1 MNPSRRSDVW
11 VPLLTALADA
21 VAIEAAFLVAYWIRF
36 RTSFFDA
43 FGFVMDEAPPLS
55 AYLLGSVFVIL
66 VWLGIFRSRRM
77 YHARRNV
84 NLSDELFNII
94 RVVTFGMLIVMSAA
108 FFYRAFSYSRI
119 VFGLVWALS
128 IAGITIGRV
137 VVQWAERRSYRKGR
151 DLQSAIIIGN
161 GELADQVYARL
172 HRHGSFG
179 FDIAGYFAES
189 PAPAGT
195 RLASAPCLGTVADA
209 PAFITRNGIRL
220 AFIALTSRDHP
231 QLFTLISECE
241 GVNIE
246 FMLVPD
252 MLDVLTSQVRVRD
265 LEGIPFLRVKTIPLG
280 AFGRAV
286 KRAFD
291 LVVAGTIL
299 LVLSPLLLIIALAIR
314 LTSPGPVLFRQ
325 QRVGLDGTEFAML
338 KFRSMVPGAE
348 KFDAQAGLGIRNDP
362 RRTTIGKLLRRF
374 SLDELPQLW
383 NVVRGDMSLVGPRP
397 ERTHIVREFG
407 ESVPRYLD
415 RHRVKTGV
423 TGWAQVNGLRGDTSI
438 EERIKYDLYYIENW
452 SIAFDVRILMR
463 TVRAALTFKEQE

>member
-1 MNPSRRSDVW
+1 MW
-11 VPLLTALADA
+11 VPVLAACSDALAIA
-21 VAIEAAFLVAYWIRF
+21 SAFILAYWIRF
-36 RTSFFDA
+36 HTSFFGS
-43 FGFVMDEAPPLS
+43 FGFLMEEAPPFS
-55 AYLLGSVFVIL
+55 AYLLGSVFVIF
-66 VWLGIFRSRRM
+66 VWLAIFRSRRM
-77 YHARRNV
+77 YRARRNA
-84 NLSDELFNII
+84 NLSDEVFNII
-94 RVVTFGMLIVMSAA
+94 RVVSFGMLIVMSAA

-119 VFGLVWALS
+119 VFGMVWAFS
-128 IAGITIGRV
+128 IIGITLGRMV
-137 VVQWAERRSYRKGR
+137 IQWAERRSYRKGR
-151 DLQSAIIIGN
+151 HLQRAVIIGN
-161 GELADQVYARL
+161 GDLADEVYRRL

-179 FDIAGYFAES
+179 FDIAGYFAD
-189 PAPAGT
+189 APAGT
-195 RLASAPCLGTVADA
+195 GSALAAAPCLGTVADA
-209 PAFITRNGIRL
+209 PGFIRENGIRL
-220 AFIALTSRDHP
+220 AFIALTSRDQP
-231 QLFTLISECE
+231 RLFTLISECE

-280 AFGRAV
+280 AFGQVV
-286 KRAFD
+286 KRLFD
-291 LVVAGTIL
+291 IVVAGSIL
-299 LVLSPLLLIIALAIR
+299 IVLSPLIALIALAVR

-348 KFDAQAGLGIRNDP
+348 HFDAQAGLGIRNDP
-362 RRTTIGKLLRRF
+362 RRTPIGKVLRRF

-407 ESVPRYLD
+407 QIVPRYLD

-452 SIAFDVRILMR
+452 SIAFDIRILLR
-463 TVRAALTFKEQE
+463 TLRAALTFKEQE

>member
-1 MNPSRRSDVW
+1 MTAKRRSDVW
-11 VPLLTALADA
+11 VPVLTALADA
-21 VAIEAAFLVAYWIRF
+21 LAIEAAFVIAYWVRF
-36 RTSFFDA
+36 RTAFFDG
-43 FGFVMDEAPPLS
+43 FGFIMDEAPPLS
-55 AYLLGSVFVIL
+55 AYLAGSVFVIL
-66 VWLGIFRSRRM
+66 VWLAIFRSRQM
-77 YHARRNV
+77 YRARRNV
-84 NLSDELFNII
+84 NLSDEMFNVI
-94 RVVTFGMLIVMSAA
+94 RVITFGMLIVMSAA

-128 IAGITIGRV
+128 IAGILTGRAAML
-137 VVQWAERRSYRKGR
+137 WAERRSYRKGR
-151 DLQSAIIIGN
+151 YLQPAIIIGN
-161 GELADQVYARL
+161 GSLAEEVYGRL

-179 FDIAGYFAES
+179 FNIAGYFAET
-189 PAPAGT
+189 PAGAGT
-195 RLASAPCLGTVADA
+195 RLATAPCLGTVAEA
-209 PAFITRNGIRL
+209 PAFIRENGISL
-220 AFIALTSRDHP
+220 AFIALASRDQP
-231 QLFTLISECE
+231 KLFALVSECE

-280 AFGRAV
+280 AFGRTV

-291 LVVAGTIL
+291 LLVAGTIL
-299 LVLSPLLLIIALAIR
+299 LVLSPLLLLIALAIR
-314 LTSPGPVLFRQ
+314 LSSPGPILFRQ
-325 QRVGLDGTEFAML
+325 QRIGLDGTEFAML
-338 KFRSMVPGAE
+338 KFRSMVPGSE
-348 KFDAQAGLGIRNDP
+348 NFDAQAGLGIRNDP
-362 RRTTIGKLLRRF
+362 RRTRIGKMLRRF

-407 ESVPRYLD
+407 QSVPRYLD

-452 SIAFDVRILMR
+452 SVAFDLRILMR
-463 TVRAALTFKEQE
+463 TVRATLTFKEQE

>member
-1 MNPSRRSDVW
+1 MW
-11 VPLLTALADA
+11 VPLLAACSDALAIA
-21 VAIEAAFLVAYWIRF
+21 SAFIFAYWLRF
-36 RTSFFDA
+36 HTSFFA
-43 FGFVMDEAPPLS
+43 SFGFVMEEAPPFS
-55 AYLLGSVFVIL
+55 AYLLGSLFVIL
-66 VWLGIFRSRRM
+66 VWLGIFRSRQM
-77 YHARRNV
+77 YRARRNV
-84 NLSDELFNII
+84 NLSDEFFNII

-119 VFGLVWALS
+119 VFGLVWAFS
-128 IAGITIGRV
+128 IFGITLGRMLI
-137 VVQWAERRSYRKGR
+137 QWAERRSYRQGR
-151 DLQSAIIIGN
+151 HLQPAIIIGN
-161 GELADQVYARL
+161 GELAEAVYARL

-179 FDIAGYFAES
+179 FDIAGYFAAT
-189 PAPAGT
+189 PAPAGS
-195 RLASAPCLGTVADA
+195 RLAAAPCLGTVADA
-209 PAFITRNGIRL
+209 PVFIRENGIRL
-220 AFIALTSRDHP
+220 AFIALTSRDQTH
-231 QLFTLISECE
+231 LFTVISECE

-280 AFGRAV
+280 AFGHAV
-286 KRAFD
+286 KRIFD

-299 LVLSPLLLIIALAIR
+299 LVLSPLIALIALAVR

-325 QRVGLDGTEFAML
+325 QRIGLDGTEFAML

-362 RRTTIGKLLRRF
+362 RRTPIGKLLRRF

-397 ERTHIVREFG
+397 ERTHVVREFG
-407 ESVPRYLD
+407 QSIPRYLD

-452 SIAFDVRILMR
+452 SIAFDIRILLR
-463 TVRAALTFKEQE
+463 TLRAAITFKEQE